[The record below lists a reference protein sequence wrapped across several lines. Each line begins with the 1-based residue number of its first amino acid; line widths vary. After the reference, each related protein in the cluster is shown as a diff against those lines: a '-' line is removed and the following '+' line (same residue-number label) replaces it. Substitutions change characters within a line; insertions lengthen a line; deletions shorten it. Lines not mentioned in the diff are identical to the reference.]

1 MEGEMSICG
10 KQEQSLPLHK
20 NKPALSEFLKQNWF
34 IHPRFSP
41 HPLIFILWNL
51 NPALS

>member
-1 MEGEMSICG
+1 MSICG
-10 KQEQSLPLHK
+10 KLEQRLPLHK
-20 NKPALSEFLKQNWF
+20 NKLALSESLKQNWF

-41 HPLIFILWNL
+41 QSLIFILWNL